1 MNPLGVRGL
10 YLGQTAYRIHGT
22 DAPWTIGQDVSKGC
36 IRLLNEH
43 VVELYD
49 RTSIGT
55 KVTVTWERFTRPL
68 ADRPRDSPPSFS
80 LFRF

>member
-55 KVTVTWERFTRPL
+55 KVTVTWERFTKPM
-68 ADRPRDSPPSFS
+68 ADRPRDSRPGFS
-80 LFRF
+80 LFQF